1 MGDVSRRIISE
12 NFDSVVAAQEMKES
26 LERQDS
32 AALFALLGNRAR
44 AAEQLREY
52 RARFDRAFEKAASN
66 ITEPGE
72 AALIA
77 RLRQD
82 RDEYYRLTDDLL
94 ATPASFAFK
103 PENYF
108 DRLEPRFRGL
118 LARCEELLQLNQR
131 AMAAK
136 SERAAGV
143 ARRWF
148 VVTLLL
154 AAALA
159 AAGTALAVFWSNR
172 IVRPVRALTEATARI
187 AGGDLDAKAEIRSR
201 DEVGLLAAEFNR
213 MAERIRQLRRTEL
226 GKLVIAR
233 QTAGAA
239 LDSLDDPVIVADSA
253 GKALMLNP
261 AAEKLFGAES
271 ACAGLPVEALA
282 SDPHVAEALRQ
293 ALNSSSAFGATGASG
308 TASASGT
315 AGASGASVVSLAS
328 GAAESA
334 WRLQTRPIHDETG
347 SLLGAVLLLKDAA
360 PLRELDRLKS
370 EFISAASSELG
381 EPLRRVQMDV
391 HALLAGA
398 TGDLE
403 DQQRE
408 MLEACREDCELLEK
422 IMRDLLEL
430 TRLETG
436 EAAPQMAEITA
447 EELRAMAES
456 WRLRVEAADLLFH
469 VAVPPRLPS
478 TRADREQLTRV
489 ISILLGNAI
498 EHTPRGGSI
507 SLLASHTGDW
517 ISLSVADTGRGIPP
531 AFLPH
536 LFHRFARIPDSP
548 TGGAGL
554 GLAIARRIVEAHG
567 GQIRAQSELGRG
579 TVFTFTLSAV

>member
-1 MGDVSRRIISE
+1 
-12 NFDSVVAAQEMKES
+12 
-26 LERQDS
+26 
-32 AALFALLGNRAR
+32 
-44 AAEQLREY
+44 
-52 RARFDRAFEKAASN
+52 
-66 ITEPGE
+66 
-72 AALIA
+72 
-77 RLRQD
+77 
-82 RDEYYRLTDDLL
+82 
-94 ATPASFAFK
+94 
-103 PENYF
+103 
-108 DRLEPRFRGL
+108 
-118 LARCEELLQLNQR
+118 
-131 AMAAK
+131 
-136 SERAAGV
+136 
-143 ARRWF
+143 
-148 VVTLLL
+148 
-154 AAALA
+154 
-159 AAGTALAVFWSNR
+159 
-172 IVRPVRALTEATARI
+172 
-187 AGGDLDAKAEIRSR
+187 
-201 DEVGLLAAEFNR
+201 